1 MEYLEALDAVRRR
14 HGSPLAAGSAAEADA
29 LARFRAFFASF
40 SPDKVDRL
48 LDATYAEDVWFNDT
62 LKTVA
67 GRAALAPY
75 LRESAHAVED
85 CRVEVHEIVGN
96 GAGDY
101 YARWSMMIRFKRF
114 HRGHDTHSIG
124 MSHLRFDAA
133 GRVVLHQDFWNAA
146 DALYQYVPL
155 LGAGIRA
162 IKRRL

>member
-1 MEYLEALDAVRRR
+1 MDYLQALDAVRAR
-14 HGSPLAAGSAAEADA
+14 HGSPLVAGSAAEADA

-40 SPDKVDRL
+40 APDKVERL
-48 LDATYAEDVWFNDT
+48 LAATYAEDVWFNDT
-62 LKTVA
+62 LKTLE
-67 GRAALAPY
+67 GRAALGPY
-75 LRESAHAVED
+75 LRESAEAVED
-85 CRVEVHEIVGN
+85 CRVEVHEICGN

-101 YARWSMMIRFKRF
+101 YARWSMVIRFRRF
-114 HRGHDTHSIG
+114 HRGRDTHSIG
-124 MSHLRFDAA
+124 MSHLRFDRD